1 MAPATEQPRS
11 SAPTALVSVSF
22 RIPLARTPPVFQID
36 FDGNGKI
43 DSVGPFR
50 TGGAQLPQTERCD

>member
-1 MAPATEQPRS
+1 LPAAGYGPGHR
-11 SAPTALVSVSF
+11 ATALVSVSF
-22 RIPLARTPPVFQID
+22 RIPLARTPPVFEID